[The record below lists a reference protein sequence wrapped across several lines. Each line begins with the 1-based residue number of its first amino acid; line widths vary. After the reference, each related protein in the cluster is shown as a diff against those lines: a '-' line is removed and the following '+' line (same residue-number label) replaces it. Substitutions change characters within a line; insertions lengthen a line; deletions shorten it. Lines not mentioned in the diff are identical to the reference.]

1 MNLKDHLP
9 DQLLQTFQSIIQSDR
24 LSHAY
29 LFSGNYGS
37 FEMALYIAQSQFCE
51 DPQDKLPCGECRAC
65 RLVAAGEFSDLK
77 IIEPS
82 GQLIKTDTVRG
93 MLREFSSSGFENQ
106 AQFFIIREADKM
118 HPNAANSLLKYIE
131 EPSSHSYM
139 VLLTQEEDKV
149 LPTIKSRTQVFSF
162 PKDFAA
168 LSRFL
173 EKKGLLKSQA
183 QLIATLARD
192 YQEAEALAS
201 QNKVLELMKDCQHFV
216 SVLSRQEN
224 MAYLEVSRLVAR
236 CQEKS
241 EQAYV
246 FDILTALLAQSP
258 DRGRAALVSKLYRAR
273 QMWLSHVSFQNALE
287 YMVIG

>member
-1 MNLKDHLP
+1 MSKYVE
-9 DQLLQTFQSIIQSDR
+9 S
-24 LSHAY
+24 
-29 LFSGNYGS
+29 
-37 FEMALYIAQSQFCE
+37 
-51 DPQDKLPCGECRAC
+51 
-65 RLVAAGEFSDLK
+65 AAE
-77 IIEPS
+77 
-82 GQLIKTDTVRG
+82 LIGKT
-93 MLREFSSSGFENQ
+93 
-106 AQFFIIREADKM
+106 
-118 HPNAANSLLKYIE
+118 PLLKLNGYTKKAGVTNANIFAKLE
-131 EPSSHSYM
+131 YLNPAGS
-139 VLLTQEEDKV
+139 V
-149 LPTIKSRTQVFSF
+149 
-162 PKDFAA
+162 KDRIA
-168 LSRFL
+168 LAMINDA

-246 FDILTALLAQSP
+246 FDMLTALLAQSP